1 VLVFRAIKIYDS
13 RQSHY
18 DNFKHKKDKT
28 MSTESNNHTN
38 NRITFESDG
47 YLCLIGLN
55 RADKRNAFDSHM
67 IKQLSEALTRYEND
81 DNLRCALI
89 FAHGEHFTAGLD
101 LMELQDKWDKGA
113 FEFNEDEID
122 PWGIGGKLRKKP
134 VVVAVQGTCLTAGIE
149 LMLNSDVVIASDN
162 CNFAQME
169 VQRGIMP
176 FGGATVRFVAAAGW
190 QKAMPY
196 LLTGKNFD
204 AQTADRLN
212 LVSEVVANGEEYERA
227 MTIAQEI
234 CKAAPLGVQ
243 GLLSS
248 AQDASR
254 SGTAAALANIH
265 SYLPHLFY
273 SEDAREGAMAMV
285 ERREAEFKGR

>member
-1 VLVFRAIKIYDS
+1 
-13 RQSHY
+13 
-18 DNFKHKKDKT
+18 
-28 MSTESNNHTN
+28 MMTESNNHSTD
-38 NRITFESDG
+38 NRITYETDS
-47 YLCLIGLN
+47 YICLIGLN
-55 RADKRNAFDSHM
+55 RADKRNAFDRHM
-67 IKQLSEALTRYEND
+67 IQQLSEALTNYESD

-113 FEFNEDEID
+113 FDFNDNEID
-122 PWGIGGKLRKKP
+122 PWGIGGKLRSKP
-134 VVVAVQGTCLTAGIE
+134 VVVAVQGTCFTAGIE

-176 FGGATVRFVAAAGW
+176 FGGATVRFIQAAGW

-196 LLTGKNFD
+196 LLTGKAFD

-212 LVSEVVANGEEYERA
+212 LVSEVVPNGEEYERA
-227 MTIAQEI
+227 ITIAQEI

-248 AQDASR
+248 AQDVSR

-265 SYLPHLFY
+265 SYLPHLFH
-273 SEDAREGAMAMV
+273 SEDAKEGAMAMV

>member
-1 VLVFRAIKIYDS
+1 
-13 RQSHY
+13 
-18 DNFKHKKDKT
+18 
-28 MSTESNNHTN
+28 MMTESNNHTTD
-38 NRITFESDG
+38 NRITYETDS
-47 YLCLIGLN
+47 YICLIGLN

-67 IKQLSEALTRYEND
+67 IQQLSEALTNYESD

-113 FEFNEDEID
+113 FDFNDNEID
-122 PWGIGGKLRKKP
+122 PWGIGGKLRSKP
-134 VVVAVQGTCLTAGIE
+134 VVVAVQGTCFTAGIE

-176 FGGATVRFVAAAGW
+176 FGGATVRFIQAAGW

-196 LLTGKNFD
+196 LLTGKAFD

-212 LVSEVVANGEEYERA
+212 LVSEVVPNGEEYERA
-227 MTIAQEI
+227 ITIAQEI

-248 AQDASR
+248 AQDVSR

-265 SYLPHLFY
+265 SYLPHLFH
-273 SEDAREGAMAMV
+273 SEDAKEGAMAMV

>member
-1 VLVFRAIKIYDS
+1 MM
-13 RQSHY
+13 
-18 DNFKHKKDKT
+18 T
-28 MSTESNNHTN
+28 GSNNHSTD
-38 NRITFESDG
+38 NRITYETDS
-47 YLCLIGLN
+47 YICLIGLN

-67 IKQLSEALTRYEND
+67 IQQLSEALTNYESD

-113 FEFNEDEID
+113 FDFNDNEID
-122 PWGIGGKLRKKP
+122 PWGIGGKLRSKP
-134 VVVAVQGTCLTAGIE
+134 VVVAVQGTCFTAGIE

-176 FGGATVRFVAAAGW
+176 FGGATVRFIQAAGW

-196 LLTGKNFD
+196 LLTGKAFD

-212 LVSEVVANGEEYERA
+212 LVSEVVPNGEEYERA
-227 MTIAQEI
+227 ITIAQEI

-248 AQDASR
+248 AQDVSR

-265 SYLPHLFY
+265 SYLPHLFH
-273 SEDAREGAMAMV
+273 SEDAKEGAMAMV

>member
-1 VLVFRAIKIYDS
+1 M
-13 RQSHY
+13 
-18 DNFKHKKDKT
+18 T
-28 MSTESNNHTN
+28 TESNNN
-38 NRITFESDG
+38 NFTSNDTRITYEVQD
-47 YLCLIGLN
+47 YICLIGLN

-67 IKQLSEALTRYEND
+67 IKQLSKALTQYEND
-81 DNLRCALI
+81 ANLRCALI

-101 LMELQDKWDKGA
+101 LMELQDKWDKGT
-113 FEFNEDEID
+113 FEFAVDEID
-122 PWGIGGKLRKKP
+122 PWGIGGKLRSKP
-134 VVVAVQGTCLTAGIE
+134 VVVAVQGTCFTAGIE
-149 LMLNSDVVIASDN
+149 LILNSDVVIASDN

-204 AQTADRLN
+204 AQTADKLN
-212 LVSEVVANGEEYERA
+212 LVSEVVESSKEYERA
-227 MTIAQEI
+227 MTIAKEI
-234 CKAAPLGVQ
+234 STAAPLGVQ

-254 SGTAAALANIH
+254 NGAAAALANIH
-265 SYLPHLFY
+265 GYLPHLFH
-273 SEDAREGAMAMV
+273 SEDAKEGAMAMV
-285 ERREAEFKGR
+285 ERRAAEFVGV

>member
-1 VLVFRAIKIYDS
+1 M
-13 RQSHY
+13 
-18 DNFKHKKDKT
+18 T
-28 MSTESNNHTN
+28 TESNKSSTV
-38 NRITFESDG
+38 NRITYETDG
-47 YLCLIGLN
+47 YICLIGLN

-81 DNLRCALI
+81 ENLRCALI

-113 FEFNEDEID
+113 FEFNDNEID
-122 PWGIGGKLRKKP
+122 PWGIGGKLRSKP
-134 VVVAVQGTCLTAGIE
+134 VVVAVQGTCFTAGIE

-196 LLTGKNFD
+196 LLTGKAFD

-212 LVSEVVANGEEYERA
+212 LVSEVVANGTEYERA

-254 SGTAAALANIH
+254 NGAKAALTNIH
-265 SYLPHLFY
+265 GYLPSLFH
-273 SEDAREGAMAMV
+273 SEDAKEGVMAMV
-285 ERREAEFKGR
+285 ERRAAEFQGR

>member
-1 VLVFRAIKIYDS
+1 MTTDG
-13 RQSHY
+13 
-18 DNFKHKKDKT
+18 NN
-28 MSTESNNHTN
+28 STD
-38 NRITFESDG
+38 NRITYESDG
-47 YLCLIGLN
+47 YICLIGLN

-67 IKQLSEALTRYEND
+67 IQQLSEALTRYEND

-113 FEFNEDEID
+113 FEFNETKID
-122 PWGIGGKLRKKP
+122 PWGIGGKLRTKP
-134 VVVAVQGTCLTAGIE
+134 VVVAIQGTCFTAGIE
-149 LMLNSDVVIASDN
+149 LMLNSDVVIASSN

-196 LLTGKNFD
+196 LLTGKPFD

-227 MTIAQEI
+227 LTIAQEI
-234 CKAAPLGVQ
+234 CQAAPLGVQ

-254 SGTAAALANIH
+254 NGAASAIANIH
-265 SYLPHLFY
+265 SYLPPLFH
-273 SEDAREGAMAMV
+273 SADAREGAMAMV
-285 ERREAEFKGR
+285 ERREADFKGR

>member
-1 VLVFRAIKIYDS
+1 M
-13 RQSHY
+13 
-18 DNFKHKKDKT
+18 T
-28 MSTESNNHTN
+28 TESNNHSSDH
-38 NRITFESDG
+38 RITYETDG
-47 YLCLIGLN
+47 YICLIGLN

-67 IKQLSEALTRYEND
+67 IQQLSEALTNYEND
-81 DNLRCALI
+81 NNLRCALI

-101 LMELQDKWDKGA
+101 LMELQDKWNKGA
-113 FEFNEDEID
+113 FEFNDNEID
-122 PWGIGGKLRKKP
+122 PWGIGGKLRSKP
-134 VVVAVQGTCLTAGIE
+134 VVVAVQGTCFTAGIE

-162 CNFAQME
+162 GNFAQME

-212 LVSEVVANGEEYERA
+212 LVSEVVKNGTEYERA
-227 MTIAQEI
+227 LTIAKEI

-254 SGTAAALANIH
+254 NGAKAALANIH
-265 SYLPHLFY
+265 GYLPNLFY
-273 SEDAREGAMAMV
+273 SEDAKEGAMAMV

>member
-1 VLVFRAIKIYDS
+1 M
-13 RQSHY
+13 
-18 DNFKHKKDKT
+18 T
-28 MSTESNNHTN
+28 TESNNHSSD
-38 NRITFESDG
+38 NRITYETDS
-47 YLCLIGLN
+47 YICLIGLN

-67 IKQLSEALTRYEND
+67 IQQLSEALTRYEND

-113 FEFNEDEID
+113 FDFNDNEID
-122 PWGIGGKLRKKP
+122 PWGIGGKLRSKP
-134 VVVAVQGTCLTAGIE
+134 VVVAVQGTCFTAGIE

-176 FGGATVRFVAAAGW
+176 FGGATVRFIQAAGW

-196 LLTGKNFD
+196 LLTGKAFD

-227 MTIAQEI
+227 MTIAKEI
-234 CKAAPLGVQ
+234 CQAAPLGVQ

-248 AQDASR
+248 AQDVSR

-265 SYLPHLFY
+265 SYLPHLFH
-273 SEDAREGAMAMV
+273 SEDAKEGAMAMV
-285 ERREAEFKGR
+285 ERRAAEFKGR

>member
-1 VLVFRAIKIYDS
+1 
-13 RQSHY
+13 
-18 DNFKHKKDKT
+18 
-28 MSTESNNHTN
+28 MMTESNNHSTD
-38 NRITFESDG
+38 NRITYETDS
-47 YLCLIGLN
+47 YICLIGLN
-55 RADKRNAFDSHM
+55 RADKRTAFDSHM
-67 IKQLSEALTRYEND
+67 IQQLSEALTRYEND

-113 FEFNEDEID
+113 FDFNDNEID
-122 PWGIGGKLRKKP
+122 PWGIGGKLRSKP
-134 VVVAVQGTCLTAGIE
+134 VVVAVQGTCFTAGIE

-176 FGGATVRFVAAAGW
+176 FGGATVRFIQAAGW

-196 LLTGKNFD
+196 LLTGKAFD

-212 LVSEVVANGEEYERA
+212 LVSEVVPNGEEYERA

-234 CKAAPLGVQ
+234 CQAAPLGVQ

-248 AQDASR
+248 AQDVSR

-265 SYLPHLFY
+265 SYLPHLFH
-273 SEDAREGAMAMV
+273 SEDAKEGAMAMV

>member
-1 VLVFRAIKIYDS
+1 MTT
-13 RQSHY
+13 
-18 DNFKHKKDKT
+18 DNNTANTTD
-28 MSTESNNHTN
+28 
-38 NRITFESDG
+38 NRITYETDG
-47 YLCLIGLN
+47 YICLIGFN

-67 IKQLSEALTRYEND
+67 IKQLSEALTKYDSD

-101 LMELQDKWDKGA
+101 LMELQDKWNKGA
-113 FEFNEDEID
+113 FEFNDDEID
-122 PWGIGGKLRKKP
+122 PWGIGGKLRTKP
-134 VVVAVQGTCLTAGIE
+134 VVVAIQGTCFTAGIE

-162 CNFAQME
+162 CNFSQME

-204 AQTADRLN
+204 AQTADKLGI
-212 LVSEVVANGEEYERA
+212 VSEIVANGEEYERA
-227 MTIAQEI
+227 MTIAKEI
-234 CKAAPLGVQ
+234 CTAAPLGVK

-254 SGTAAALANIH
+254 NGAKAALANIH
-265 SYLPHLFY
+265 GYLPHLFH
-273 SEDAREGAMAMV
+273 SEDAKEGAMAMV
-285 ERREAEFKGR
+285 ERRAADFKGR

>member
-1 VLVFRAIKIYDS
+1 MTTDG
-13 RQSHY
+13 
-18 DNFKHKKDKT
+18 
-28 MSTESNNHTN
+28 NNSID

-67 IKQLSEALTRYEND
+67 IQQLSEALTRYEND

-89 FAHGEHFTAGLD
+89 FAHGKHFTAGLD

-113 FEFNEDEID
+113 FEFNNDEID
-122 PWGIGGKLRKKP
+122 PWGIGGKLRSKP
-134 VVVAVQGTCLTAGIE
+134 VVVAVQGTCFTAGIE
-149 LMLNSDVVIASDN
+149 LMLNSDVVIASSN

-196 LLTGKNFD
+196 LLTGKPFD

-227 MTIAQEI
+227 LTIAQEI
-234 CKAAPLGVQ
+234 CQAAPLGVQ

-254 SGTAAALANIH
+254 NGAASAIANIH
-265 SYLPHLFY
+265 SYLPPLFH

-285 ERREAEFKGR
+285 ERREADFKGR

>member
-1 VLVFRAIKIYDS
+1 M
-13 RQSHY
+13 
-18 DNFKHKKDKT
+18 T
-28 MSTESNNHTN
+28 TESNNSQEI
-38 NRITFESDG
+38 RITYDVQD
-47 YLCLIGLN
+47 YICLIGLN

-67 IKQLSEALTRYEND
+67 IKQLSEALTRYEDD

-101 LMELQDKWDKGA
+101 LMELQDKWNKGA
-113 FEFNEDEID
+113 FEFAADEID
-122 PWGIGGKLRKKP
+122 PWGIGGKLRSKP
-134 VVVAVQGTCLTAGIE
+134 VVVAVQGTCFTAGIE
-149 LMLNSDVVIASDN
+149 LMLNSDVVIASDS

-196 LLTGKNFD
+196 LLTGKAFD

-227 MTIAQEI
+227 LTIAKEI
-234 CKAAPLGVQ
+234 CNAAPLGVQ

-248 AQDASR
+248 VQDASR
-254 SGTAAALANIH
+254 NGAAAALANIH
-265 SYLPHLFY
+265 NYLPPLFH
-273 SEDAREGAMAMV
+273 SEDAKEGAMAMV
-285 ERREAEFKGR
+285 ERREAEFKGC

>member
-1 VLVFRAIKIYDS
+1 MTK
-13 RQSHY
+13 
-18 DNFKHKKDKT
+18 
-28 MSTESNNHTN
+28 ESNNHSSDK
-38 NRITFESDG
+38 RITYETDG
-47 YLCLIGLN
+47 YICLIGLN

-67 IKQLSEALTRYEND
+67 IKQLSEALTNYESD

-113 FEFNEDEID
+113 FDFNDNEID
-122 PWGIGGKLRKKP
+122 PWGIGGKLRSKP
-134 VVVAVQGTCLTAGIE
+134 VVVAVQGTCFTAGIE

-176 FGGATVRFVAAAGW
+176 FGGATVRFIQAAGW

-196 LLTGKNFD
+196 LLTGKAFD

-248 AQDASR
+248 AQDVSR

-265 SYLPHLFY
+265 SYLPHLFH
-273 SEDAREGAMAMV
+273 SEDAKEGAMAMV

>member
-1 VLVFRAIKIYDS
+1 MTTV
-13 RQSHY
+13 
-18 DNFKHKKDKT
+18 N
-28 MSTESNNHTN
+28 E
-38 NRITFESDG
+38 RISYEVQDHI
-47 YLCLIGLN
+47 CLIGFN

-67 IKQLSEALTRYEND
+67 IAQLSEALTRYDHDSE
-81 DNLRCALI
+81 LRCALI

-101 LMELQDKWDKGA
+101 LMELQDKLDKGV
-113 FEFNEDEID
+113 FEFADDQVD
-122 PWGIGGKLRKKP
+122 PWGISGKLRTKP
-134 VVVAVQGTCLTAGIE
+134 IVVAVQGTCFTAGIE

-196 LLTGKNFD
+196 LLTGKPFN
-204 AQTADRLN
+204 AQTADKLN

-227 MTIAQEI
+227 LTIAKEI
-234 CKAAPLGVQ
+234 CQSAPLGVQ
-243 GLLSS
+243 ALLSS

-254 SGTAAALANIH
+254 NGAAVAMANIH
-265 SYLPHLFY
+265 SFLPPLFH
-273 SEDAREGAMAMV
+273 SKDAKEGVMAMV
-285 ERREAEFKGR
+285 ERRQAEFVGK

>member
-1 VLVFRAIKIYDS
+1 M
-13 RQSHY
+13 
-18 DNFKHKKDKT
+18 T
-28 MSTESNNHTN
+28 TESNNHSID
-38 NRITFESDG
+38 NRITYETDG
-47 YLCLIGLN
+47 YICLIGLN

-67 IKQLSEALTRYEND
+67 IQQLSEALTRYEND

-113 FEFNEDEID
+113 FDFNDNEID
-122 PWGIGGKLRKKP
+122 PWGIGGRLRSKP
-134 VVVAVQGTCLTAGIE
+134 VVVAVQGTCFTAGIE
-149 LMLNSDVVIASDN
+149 LMLNSDVVIASNN

-176 FGGATVRFVAAAGW
+176 FGGATVRFIQAAGW

-196 LLTGKNFD
+196 LLTGKAFD

-248 AQDASR
+248 AQDVSR

-265 SYLPHLFY
+265 SYLPHLFH
-273 SEDAREGAMAMV
+273 SEDAKEGAMAMV

>member
-1 VLVFRAIKIYDS
+1 MTTDG
-13 RQSHY
+13 
-18 DNFKHKKDKT
+18 NN
-28 MSTESNNHTN
+28 STD
-38 NRITFESDG
+38 NRITYESDG

-113 FEFNEDEID
+113 FEFDDSQID
-122 PWGIGGKLRKKP
+122 PWGIGGKLRSKP
-134 VVVAVQGTCLTAGIE
+134 VVVAVQGTCFTAGIE
-149 LMLNSDVVIASDN
+149 LMLNSDVVIASSN

-196 LLTGKNFD
+196 LLTGKPFD

-227 MTIAQEI
+227 LTIAQEI
-234 CKAAPLGVQ
+234 CQAAPLGVQ

-254 SGTAAALANIH
+254 NGAASAIANIH
-265 SYLPHLFY
+265 SYLPPLFH

-285 ERREAEFKGR
+285 ERRAADFKGR

>member
-1 VLVFRAIKIYDS
+1 
-13 RQSHY
+13 
-18 DNFKHKKDKT
+18 
-28 MSTESNNHTN
+28 MMTESNNHSTD
-38 NRITFESDG
+38 NRITYETDS
-47 YLCLIGLN
+47 YICLIGLN

-67 IKQLSEALTRYEND
+67 IKQLSEALTNYEND

-113 FEFNEDEID
+113 FDFNDNEID
-122 PWGIGGKLRKKP
+122 PWGIGGKLRSKP
-134 VVVAVQGTCLTAGIE
+134 VVVAVQGTCFTAGIE

-176 FGGATVRFVAAAGW
+176 FGGATVRFIQAAGW

-196 LLTGKNFD
+196 LLTGKAFD

-212 LVSEVVANGEEYERA
+212 LVSEVVPNGEEYERA
-227 MTIAQEI
+227 MTIAKEI
-234 CKAAPLGVQ
+234 CQAAPLGVQ

-248 AQDASR
+248 AQDVSR

-265 SYLPHLFY
+265 SYLPHLFH
-273 SEDAREGAMAMV
+273 SEDAKEGAMAMV
-285 ERREAEFKGR
+285 ERREADFKGR

>member
-1 VLVFRAIKIYDS
+1 MTTDG
-13 RQSHY
+13 
-18 DNFKHKKDKT
+18 NN
-28 MSTESNNHTN
+28 STD
-38 NRITFESDG
+38 NRITYETDG
-47 YLCLIGLN
+47 YICLIGLN
-55 RADKRNAFDSHM
+55 RANKRNAFDSHM
-67 IKQLSEALTRYEND
+67 IQQLSEALTHYDND

-113 FEFNEDEID
+113 FEFDDSQID
-122 PWGIGGKLRKKP
+122 PWGIGGKLRSKP
-134 VVVAVQGTCLTAGIE
+134 VVVAVQGTCFTAGIE
-149 LMLNSDVVIASDN
+149 LMLNSDVVIASSN

-176 FGGATVRFVAAAGW
+176 FGGATVRFIQAAGW

-196 LLTGKNFD
+196 LLTGKAFD

-212 LVSEVVANGEEYERA
+212 LISEVVPNGEEYERA

-254 SGTAAALANIH
+254 NGAAAAIANIH
-265 SYLPHLFY
+265 SYLPHLFH

-285 ERREAEFKGR
+285 ERRAAEFKGR

>member
-1 VLVFRAIKIYDS
+1 M
-13 RQSHY
+13 
-18 DNFKHKKDKT
+18 T
-28 MSTESNNHTN
+28 TESNNHSID
-38 NRITFESDG
+38 NRITYETDG
-47 YLCLIGLN
+47 YICLIGLN

-67 IKQLSEALTRYEND
+67 IQQLSEALTRYEND

-113 FEFNEDEID
+113 FDFNDNEID
-122 PWGIGGKLRKKP
+122 PWGIGGKLRSKP
-134 VVVAVQGTCLTAGIE
+134 VVVAVQGTCFTAGIE

-176 FGGATVRFVAAAGW
+176 FGGATVRFIQAAGW

-196 LLTGKNFD
+196 LLTGKAFD

-212 LVSEVVANGEEYERA
+212 LVSEVVPNGEEYERA
-227 MTIAQEI
+227 MTIAKEI
-234 CKAAPLGVQ
+234 CQAAPLGVQ

-248 AQDASR
+248 AQDVSR

-265 SYLPHLFY
+265 SYLPHLFH
-273 SEDAREGAMAMV
+273 SEDAKEGAMAMV
-285 ERREAEFKGR
+285 ERREADFKGR

>member
-1 VLVFRAIKIYDS
+1 M
-13 RQSHY
+13 
-18 DNFKHKKDKT
+18 T
-28 MSTESNNHTN
+28 TNNHTN
-38 NRITFESDG
+38 PIHNRITYEIDDTV
-47 YLCLIGLN
+47 CLIGLN

-67 IKQLSEALTRYEND
+67 IQQLSEALTNYDND

-101 LMELQDKWDKGA
+101 LMELQDKVDKGV
-113 FEFNEDEID
+113 FEFDDSQID
-122 PWGIGGKLRKKP
+122 PWGVGGKLRSKP
-134 VVVAVQGTCLTAGIE
+134 IVVAIQGTCFTAGIE
-149 LMLNSDVVIASDN
+149 MMLNSDVVIVSDN
-162 CNFAQME
+162 SNFAQME

-204 AQTADRLN
+204 AQTADKLG

-227 MTIAQEI
+227 LTIAREI
-234 CKAAPLGVQ
+234 STAAPLGVK

-248 AQDASR
+248 AQEATR
-254 SGTAAALANIH
+254 NGAGVALANIH
-265 SYLPHLFY
+265 SYLPALFH
-273 SEDAREGAMAMV
+273 SEDAKEGAMAMV
-285 ERREAEFKGR
+285 ERRAAEFKGR

>member
-1 VLVFRAIKIYDS
+1 M
-13 RQSHY
+13 
-18 DNFKHKKDKT
+18 T
-28 MSTESNNHTN
+28 TESNNSID
-38 NRITFESDG
+38 NRITYETNG
-47 YLCLIGLN
+47 YICLIGLN
-55 RADKRNAFDSHM
+55 RANKRNAFDSHM
-67 IKQLSEALTRYEND
+67 IQQLSEALTHYDND
-81 DNLRCALI
+81 DKLRCALI

-113 FEFNEDEID
+113 FEFNDDEID
-122 PWGIGGKLRKKP
+122 PWGISGKLRTKP
-134 VVVAVQGTCLTAGIE
+134 VVVAVQGTCFTAGIE

-176 FGGATVRFVAAAGW
+176 FGGATVRFIQAAGW

-196 LLTGKNFD
+196 LLTGKAFD

-212 LVSEVVANGEEYERA
+212 LVSEVVPNGEEYERA

-248 AQDASR
+248 AQDVSR

-265 SYLPHLFY
+265 SYLPHLFH
-273 SEDAREGAMAMV
+273 SEDAKEGAMAMV

>member
-1 VLVFRAIKIYDS
+1 MSMQNDTDAIGK
-13 RQSHY
+13 
-18 DNFKHKKDKT
+18 
-28 MSTESNNHTN
+28 
-38 NRITFESDG
+38 RITYETDG
-47 YLCLIGLN
+47 HICLIGLN

-67 IKQLSEALTRYEND
+67 IKQLSEVLTNYEND

-113 FEFNEDEID
+113 FEFNDNKID
-122 PWGIGGKLRKKP
+122 PWGIGGKLRTKP
-134 VVVAVQGTCLTAGIE
+134 VVVAIQGTCFTAGIE

-227 MTIAQEI
+227 RTIAKEI

-254 SGTAAALANIH
+254 NGAKAALANIH
-265 SYLPHLFY
+265 GYLPHLFH
-273 SEDAREGAMAMV
+273 SEDAKEGAMAMV
-285 ERREAEFKGR
+285 ERRAAEFKGR